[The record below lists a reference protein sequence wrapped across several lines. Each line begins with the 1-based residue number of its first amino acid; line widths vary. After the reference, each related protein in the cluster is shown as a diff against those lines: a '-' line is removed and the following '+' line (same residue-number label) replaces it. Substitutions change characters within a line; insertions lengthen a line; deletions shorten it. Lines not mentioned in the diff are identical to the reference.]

1 MVVLSQAQ
9 APKKETRRPQLNNPK
24 SFLLPGTSLASVE
37 SLSMP
42 LVQEV
47 VISADIGCSVC
58 QKKIADI
65 ISRMND
71 TDSVLVNLL
80 ENKVTL
86 TCTYPKLASS
96 QVPVVYRKSLS
107 TMAIIKRFFR
117 YPRR

>member
-1 MVVLSQAQ
+1 MVLPTKAHN
-9 APKKETRRPQLNNPK
+9 KEARRVQFNNPK

-42 LVQEV
+42 LVHEV
-47 VISADIGCSVC
+47 VISADIGCADC

-71 TDSVLVNLL
+71 TDSVLVNVL

-86 TCTYPKLASS
+86 TCTYPKSASA
-96 QVPVVYRKSLS
+96 QVPVIYRKPVS
-107 TMAIIKRFFR
+107 TMAIIKKFFR
-117 YPRR
+117 SSR

>member
-1 MVVLSQAQ
+1 MVVLSQ
-9 APKKETRRPQLNNPK
+9 APKKETRRPHLNNPK

-47 VISADIGCSVC
+47 VISADIGCSAC

-65 ISRMND
+65 ISRMNAD

-86 TCTYPKLASS
+86 TCTYPKLAST
-96 QVPVVYRKSLS
+96 QVPVVYRKPVS

-117 YPRR
+117 TSRR

>member
-1 MVVLSQAQ
+1 MVVLSQ
-9 APKKETRRPQLNNPK
+9 APKKETRRPHLNNPK

-47 VISADIGCSVC
+47 VISADIGCSAC

-71 TDSVLVNLL
+71 SFIDPDPNFVA
-80 ENKVTL
+80 
-86 TCTYPKLASS
+86 P
-96 QVPVVYRKSLS
+96 
-107 TMAIIKRFFR
+107 
-117 YPRR
+117 

>member
-1 MVVLSQAQ
+1 MVVLKKVAGR
-9 APKKETRRPQLNNPK
+9 PKLNNPK

-47 VISADIGCSVC
+47 VVSADIGCAVC

-86 TCTYPKLASS
+86 TCTYPNLAST
-96 QVPVVYRKSLS
+96 QVPVAYRKPVS
-107 TMAIIKRFFR
+107 TMSIIKKFFR
-117 YPRR
+117 SSRR

>member
-1 MVVLSQAQ
+1 MVFPTQAH
-9 APKKETRRPQLNNPK
+9 KKEARRVQFNNPK

-42 LVQEV
+42 LVHEV
-47 VISADIGCSVC
+47 VISADIGCADC

-71 TDSVLVNLL
+71 TDSVLVNVL

-86 TCTYPKLASS
+86 TCTYPNSASA
-96 QVPVVYRKSLS
+96 QFPVIYRKPVS
-107 TMAIIKRFFR
+107 TMAIIKKFFR
-117 YPRR
+117 SSRR